1 MYSLIKTLHS
11 SIAWITLILIIIAI
25 ITALI
30 SVSGKKNLSG
40 SNFKMVFY
48 AFIVVHI
55 QLLLGLILYFVS
67 PNGFSS
73 LSSETMKDSSARLVA
88 LEHPLINI
96 IAIIL
101 ITIGYIKAKKALD
114 NGNAGKT
121 VLLFYSISL
130 VLLLSRIHWS
140 LWLNM

>member
-48 AFIVVHI
+48 AFIVAHI

-121 VLLFYSISL
+121 VLLFYTIAL
-130 VLLLSRIHWS
+130 VLLLSRIPWS

>member
-1 MYSLIKTLHS
+1 
-11 SIAWITLILIIIAI
+11 
-25 ITALI
+25 
-30 SVSGKKNLSG
+30 
-40 SNFKMVFY
+40 
-48 AFIVVHI
+48 
-55 QLLLGLILYFVS
+55 
-67 PNGFSS
+67 
-73 LSSETMKDSSARLVA
+73 MKDSSARLVA

-101 ITIGYIKAKKALD
+101 LTIGYIKAKKALD